1 MINKEFEAYKLKKQI
16 KKCGEN
22 FLFFRLGEN
31 DFGEPNQT
39 PSEVGSISG
48 LYHEKN
54 EHISVMTGD
63 TTSYRTEKVPSI
75 LCLYDDVKSLGLKK
89 DDYIIL
95 NGKKNQVTGIVNIQ
109 EWNIISDISLEVVD
123 DGSD

>member
-16 KKCGEN
+16 KKCGEVFGFYRFGQN
-22 FLFFRLGEN
+22 S
-31 DFGEPNQT
+31 FGEPDKDPT
-39 PSEVGSISG
+39 IIGSISG

-54 EHISVMTGD
+54 SHIAVMTGD
-63 TTSYRTEKVPSI
+63 TTAYRTEKVPSI
-75 LCLYDDVKSLGLKK
+75 LCLYSDVSEMGLKK
-89 DDYIIL
+89 DDFCII
-95 NGKKNQVTGIVNIQ
+95 NRKRYQITGIVNVQ